1 MEMNILRSSRDE
13 IEIQVEN
20 LTIAELLRVY
30 FNKDP
35 SVTFAAWKR
44 EHPSE
49 KTILNVKVKGKTIK
63 KAFNDA
69 IVAIT
74 KDLDKL
80 EKDFLAMK

>member
-1 MEMNILRSSRDE
+1 MEINILQSSKDE
-13 IEIQVEN
+13 IEIQVES

-30 FNKDP
+30 LNKDS
-35 SVTFAAWKR
+35 SVIFAAWKR

-49 KTILNVKVKGKTIK
+49 KTIFKVKVKGKTAK

-74 KDLDKL
+74 KDLDKI

>member
-1 MEMNILRSSRDE
+1 MEMDILKSSKDE
-13 IEIQVEN
+13 IEIQIEN

-30 FNKDP
+30 FNKDS

-49 KTILNVKVKGKTIK
+49 KTILNVKVKRKTIK
-63 KAFNDA
+63 KVFNDA
-69 IVAIT
+69 IAAIT
-74 KDLDKL
+74 KDLDKI

>member
-1 MEMNILRSSRDE
+1 MEMNILRSSKDE

-49 KTILNVKVKGKTIK
+49 KTILNIKVKGKTIK

>member
-1 MEMNILRSSRDE
+1 MNILRSSKDE

-74 KDLDKL
+74 RDLDKI

>member
-1 MEMNILRSSRDE
+1 MEMNILRSSKDE

-63 KAFNDA
+63 KTFNDA

-74 KDLDKL
+74 KDLDKI